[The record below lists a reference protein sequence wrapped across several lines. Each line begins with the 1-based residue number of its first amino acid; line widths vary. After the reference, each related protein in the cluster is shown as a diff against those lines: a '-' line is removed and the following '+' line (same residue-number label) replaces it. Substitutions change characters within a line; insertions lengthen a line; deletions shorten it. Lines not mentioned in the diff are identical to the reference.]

1 MESATTI
8 ASFSVTLRWVS
19 FLRSLAKVL
28 TKVMQQST
36 HRGGCLPISWGS
48 LTCWRTDF
56 HQAFLIYS
64 ISEPESIP
72 FSLKSEILSYMLHSS
87 KAYRIPYLVS
97 PFRTVF

>member
-48 LTCWRTDF
+48 LTLWNVWFLQAHLLYTFFRIESTIFTLKISFIFYDRLFF
-56 HQAFLIYS
+56 HEL
-64 ISEPESIP
+64 
-72 FSLKSEILSYMLHSS
+72 
-87 KAYRIPYLVS
+87 
-97 PFRTVF
+97 